1 MKLTRLIHATLL
13 VETENARVLIDP
25 GNFSS
30 LWHDLTDL
38 DAVLV
43 THQHRDHID
52 VDNIGAMLDANPDAR
67 LVVEPAVV
75 ELLGERTTEAAVVGE
90 TFQIGDIEVEVVGG
104 EHALIHERIPRVGN
118 VGFVLRQGGGPRVF
132 HPGDSYATIPDG
144 IGVLALPLTAPWAKV
159 STTIDFA
166 NAVKPERI
174 IPIHDAIVSEVG
186 RPTYMRMSRQM
197 IDVSTTI
204 DDPAIS
210 EPYSV

>member
-1 MKLTRLIHATLL
+1 MKLTRLVHATLL
-13 VETENARVLIDP
+13 IETKSARVLIDP

-38 DAVLV
+38 GAILV

-52 VDNIGAMLDANPDAR
+52 VDNIGPMLDANPEAR
-67 LVVEPAVV
+67 LVVEPSVV

-90 TFQIGDIEVEVVGG
+90 TLHIGDLDVEVVGG
-104 EHALIHERIPRVGN
+104 EHALIHERVPRVGN
-118 VGFVLRQGGGPRVF
+118 VGLVLREGDGPRVF

-186 RPTYMRMSRQM
+186 RPIYMRLAREVLDES
-197 IDVSTTI
+197 ITI
-204 DDPAIS
+204 DDPAIG

>member
-13 VETENARVLIDP
+13 VETESARVLIDP

-30 LWHDLTDL
+30 QWHDLTDL
-38 DAVLV
+38 DAILV
-43 THQHRDHID
+43 THQHPDHID
-52 VDNIGAMLDANPDAR
+52 VDNIGPMLDANPEAR

-90 TFQIGDIEVEVVGG
+90 TLHIGDLEVEVVGG

-118 VGFVLRQGGGPRVF
+118 VGFVLREGDGPRVF

-144 IGVLALPLTAPWAKV
+144 IDVLALPLTAPWAKV
-159 STTIDFA
+159 SLTIDFA
-166 NAVKPERI
+166 NAVKPERT

-186 RPTYMRMSRQM
+186 RPVYLRMARQV
-197 IDVSTTI
+197 IDESITI
-204 DDPAIS
+204 DDPATG